1 MKHKNFSVAVFAFMM
16 FLVSCESEG
25 RYIDLESGNRVEV
38 EKDAETGYMVNAE
51 TRKPLYIYVDTK
63 SKDTLYGRTGD
74 VVNGKVSLNNG
85 KWEYDADGDFKYTD
99 GDYQLKVEADGDY
112 KIKEGDYKKK
122 VDADGDYKIK
132 DGDYKKKVDADG
144 DIKIKDG
151 ETKIKIDGE
160 TGEKKVKND

>member
-1 MKHKNFSVAVFAFMM
+1 MKKTKFAILILASTIFFMG
-16 FLVSCESEG
+16 CESEG

-38 EKDAETGYMVNAE
+38 EKDSETGYMVNAE
-51 TRKPLYIYVDTK
+51 TRKPLYIYVDTEAN
-63 SKDTLYGRTGD
+63 DTLYGRTGS
-74 VVNGKVSLNNG
+74 VINGKVAQNGG

-99 GDYQLKVEADGDY
+99 GDYKLKVE
-112 KIKEGDYKKK
+112 
-122 VDADGDYKIK
+122 ADGDYKIK

-151 ETKIKIDGE
+151 DTKIKIDGK